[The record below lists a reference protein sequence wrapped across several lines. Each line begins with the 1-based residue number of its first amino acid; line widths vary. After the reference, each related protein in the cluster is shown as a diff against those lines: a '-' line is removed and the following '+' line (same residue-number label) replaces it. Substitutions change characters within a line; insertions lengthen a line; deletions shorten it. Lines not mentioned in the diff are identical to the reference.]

1 MSTATTMKPSLVL
14 HRAGQ
19 APKLDVFG
27 VTVRPLVGGDFTQG
41 HCAIAHIECRPGED
55 APLHRHRHGE
65 AFFVLSG
72 QVQVRCDDTT
82 TVLGAGD
89 FVAIPPW
96 AVHTFGN
103 VGTEVATLIN
113 VGTPSGHD
121 LFFRDADALAR
132 SGKFSPETAGELCRR
147 HDIELVM

>member
-1 MSTATTMKPSLVL
+1 MKTTTTMSSTPIL

-27 VTVRPLVGGDFTQG
+27 VTVRSLLGGDFTQG
-41 HCAIAHIECRPGED
+41 HCAISQVECPPGAD

-72 QVQVRCDDTT
+72 KVQVRCDDTVL
-82 TVLGAGD
+82 VLGPGD
-89 FVAIPPW
+89 FVAVPPW
-96 AVHTFGN
+96 AVHTFQN
-103 VGTEVATLIN
+103 VGTELAKLIN

-121 LFFRDADALAR
+121 QFFREADELAR
-132 SGKFSPETAGELCRR
+132 SGKFSPETAADLCRR